1 MADQPATNSLPEAV
15 QQQSRTR
22 GRRGAST
29 ARKRGYL
36 HTHADLIT
44 TLYFEWNPVLEH
56 PRRRELFLTAAR
68 PTLQH
73 LILRECKIGNALLRE
88 LLKKLRDSADCRI
101 KSLDLYAN
109 DLTAEAGTDIC
120 QFVEE
125 NKSVEFLGLSKN
137 ALGSDDVLKG
147 LFSSIGEVPLTEEE
161 YEQHRAREKARD

>member
-1 MADQPATNSLPEAV
+1 M
-15 QQQSRTR
+15 
-22 GRRGAST
+22 
-29 ARKRGYL
+29 
-36 HTHADLIT
+36 
-44 TLYFEWNPVLEH
+44 EH

-73 LILRECKIGNALLRE
+73 LILRECRIGNAILRE

-125 NKSVEFLGLSKN
+125 NKTVEFLGLSKN

-147 LFSSIGEVPLTEEE
+147 LFNSIGEVPLTEEE